1 VAPVAERKHVEPLI
15 LAQSQI
21 PSCQVDPAQVVD
33 AVQGKTATACA
44 FDLNEIE
51 IEFRQHLSCRKLAS
65 ILFGL
70 RVAA

>member
-1 VAPVAERKHVEPLI
+1 VAPVAERKHVELLI

-21 PSCQVDPAQVVD
+21 PSCQAGPAQVVD
-33 AVQGKTATACA
+33 AVQGKTTTACA
-44 FDLNEIE
+44 SDLNEIE
-51 IEFRQHLSCRKLAS
+51 IEFRQHLSRGKLAS